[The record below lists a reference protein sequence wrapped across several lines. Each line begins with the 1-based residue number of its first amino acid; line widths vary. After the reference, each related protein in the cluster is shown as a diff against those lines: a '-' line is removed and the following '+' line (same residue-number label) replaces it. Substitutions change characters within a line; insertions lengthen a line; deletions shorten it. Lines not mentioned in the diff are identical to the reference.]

1 MFNSFVRSLTRALRT
16 LLEVTS
22 LNMLLRHDA
31 RRARDDLL
39 DVNLSLPFQTEVNT
53 GFGVLAKVYL
63 DALTHINGRQRVRDP
78 NVEGVKEAKQMALDI
93 CEETFQGVKYPK
105 AEVERGFRFWDV
117 VSPIF
122 PSFVPRAET
131 ATDHER
137 SFYVYVS
144 VLMLIVRIRTGVPA
158 LRRAS
163 VSLGHP
169 RHPTMRVRKFHC
181 GMVVRT
187 RGCGGGASRRVQTL
201 TAMRQLHSEGA
212 VLRELIDQFEAAEAW
227 LAPMRP

>member
-63 DALTHINGRQRVRDP
+63 DALTHINGRQRVRDA
-78 NVEGVKEAKQMALDI
+78 NAEGVREAKAVALDI
-93 CEETFQGVKYPK
+93 CEETFQGVKNPK

-117 VSPIF
+117 VSAVSCSITLTLF
-122 PSFVPRAET
+122 ALALESNADGCSFVFLSILFLS
-131 ATDHER
+131 R
-137 SFYVYVS
+137 SV
-144 VLMLIVRIRTGVPA
+144 G
-158 LRRAS
+158 
-163 VSLGHP
+163 SL
-169 RHPTMRVRKFHC
+169 RVRACASTKLC
-181 GMVVRT
+181 LRSRCVM
-187 RGCGGGASRRVQTL
+187 GGAD
-201 TAMRQLHSEGA
+201 ADGHEA
-212 VLRELIDQFEAAEAW
+212 VAL
-227 LAPMRP
+227 

>member
-1 MFNSFVRSLTRALRT
+1 MFNSFVRSLTRPLRS

-39 DVNLSLPFQTEVNT
+39 DVNLSLPFQQEVNT

-78 NVEGVKEAKQMALDI
+78 NAEGVKEAKQMALDI

-117 VSPIF
+117 VRATFCFACAPGAGANRFADRRSLSPLFSILIF
-122 PSFVPRAET
+122 ASVTSALCAARGALTTRLRARPRACSIPADPPSAAKFL
-131 ATDHER
+131 ATTVVVH
-137 SFYVYVS
+137 SAC
-144 VLMLIVRIRTGVPA
+144 PA
-158 LRRAS
+158 RAEGRR
-163 VSLGHP
+163 
-169 RHPTMRVRKFHC
+169 
-181 GMVVRT
+181 
-187 RGCGGGASRRVQTL
+187 
-201 TAMRQLHSEGA
+201 
-212 VLRELIDQFEAAEAW
+212 
-227 LAPMRP
+227 